1 MQTQKAFWLAKRRL
15 RREIF
20 GRSKIKITA
29 NGRERPADDSQ
40 TVAEFIES
48 LGINP
53 RRCVVEHNSNA
64 MRYEEFAKVA
74 LSEGDVLEVM
84 QIVAGG

>member
-1 MQTQKAFWLAKRRL
+1 MRL

-20 GRSKIKITA
+20 GMSKIKITA
-29 NGRERPADDSQ
+29 NGREPADDSQ

-64 MRYEEFAKVA
+64 MRYEEFSKVA
-74 LSEGDVLEVM
+74 LSDGDVLEVM